1 MICPDACTRAIE
13 TRQTTARLKF
23 GPATRLDGGFRS
35 VTLPDTN
42 VARVLDW
49 HPLKV
54 GLATE
59 ARSIKV
65 TRPLPRIVQCQEI
78 GRDVG
83 HSASSVEPVCEVQF
97 PP

>member
-1 MICPDACTRAIE
+1 MICPDACAARTIA
-13 TRQTTARLKF
+13 TRQTTAARLKS
-23 GPATRLDGGFRS
+23 GPAGRLDGVFRS
-35 VTLPDTN
+35 ITLPDTH
-42 VARVLDW
+42 VARVLGW

-65 TRPLPRIVQCQEI
+65 TRPLPRIVQCPEI

-83 HSASSVEPVCEVQF
+83 HSAS
-97 PP
+97 